1 MYDFREFPP
10 FFRVPNPRG
19 RFPSP
24 IKLGRSAGCVRTKC
38 VTCKARKAEWAKPA
52 KQQRNG

>member
-19 RFPSP
+19 WFPSP
-24 IKLGRSAGCVRTKC
+24 IKLGRSAGCVRIKC